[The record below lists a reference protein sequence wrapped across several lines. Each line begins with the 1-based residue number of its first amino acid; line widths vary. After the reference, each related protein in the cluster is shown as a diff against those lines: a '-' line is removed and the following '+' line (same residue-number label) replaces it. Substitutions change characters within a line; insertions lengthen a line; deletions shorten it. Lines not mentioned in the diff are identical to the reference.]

1 MAAMA
6 VVVRDPR
13 NHHAI
18 GVLSLAG
25 PSARLGEARM
35 HALAPRLLEAGEEL
49 SQASQASELFS

>member
-1 MAAMA
+1 MAAII
-6 VVVRDPR
+6 RHPR
-13 NHHAI
+13 NQHAI

-35 HALAPRLLEAGEEL
+35 HQLAPRLLEASAEL